1 MTRIITIMADPQI
14 EKLLIVQDR
23 DIALQK
29 IEQELARIPRERAK
43 LEALIETDRER
54 IEVARQSLK
63 EKEVQRNELDHE
75 VKGKETNISRFKNQ
89 QLEVKKNDEY
99 RALTQQIEQA
109 EAEIA
114 QLEETELAL
123 MLEIDEA
130 KKTFDAEKKEIEAR
144 ITEQKEEIEQLGARE
159 QNLKNSIKAAKEALT
174 QSRDDVEGTYLE
186 HYERVRKLS
195 KRPPYVVPIQDHKCG
210 GCHLRVSNE
219 VSRGAMDAG
228 LPHFCDQCARMVYA

>member
-1 MTRIITIMADPQI
+1 MADPQI

-29 IEQELARIPRERAK
+29 IEQELARIPYERASIEK
-43 LEALIETDRER
+43 LIETEQEK
-54 IEVARQSLK
+54 IEAASQSLK

-75 VKGKETNISRFKNQ
+75 VKAKESDIARFKNQ

-109 EAEIA
+109 EADIS
-114 QLEETELAL
+114 QLEETEIEL
-123 MLEIDEA
+123 MLEIDSSRE
-130 KKTFDAEKKEIEAR
+130 TFEAEKASIEQR
-144 ITEQKEEIEQLGARE
+144 ITDQKQQIQQLGERE
-159 QNLKNSIKAAKEALT
+159 QNLKDSIEAAKKALANSREGIEAN
-174 QSRDDVEGTYLE
+174 YIE
-186 HYERVRKLS
+186 HYDRVKKLT
-195 KRPPYVVPIQDHKCG
+195 KRAPYVVPIQAHKCG

-228 LPHFCDQCARMVYA
+228 EPHFCDQCARMVYA